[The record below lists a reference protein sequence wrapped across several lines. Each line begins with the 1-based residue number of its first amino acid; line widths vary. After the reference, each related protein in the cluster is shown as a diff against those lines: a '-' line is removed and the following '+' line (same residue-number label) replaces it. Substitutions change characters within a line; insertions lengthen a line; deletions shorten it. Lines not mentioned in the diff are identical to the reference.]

1 MDNDKIAIFPAS
13 GKLGGSL
20 TKYAL
25 KSIPS
30 RDLVLIARYPSKLTG
45 YLEAGATVRAADYDA
60 PETLENAF
68 SKVKTLFLISYPT
81 FQHEHRSTAH
91 KLAIDSARKS
101 GVKHIFYSSLAFGGN
116 TSHSIAHVMQAHLD
130 TEKYLAELASQD
142 PSFSYTSIRE
152 GLYSESFPMYTA
164 FFDLQNPP
172 AEICIPHNG
181 SAPGIAWAKLDELG
195 EASAALLARFS
206 QAPNEFPYRNQLL
219 LLSGARQWSLEETVQ
234 ALSRVVGKEVS
245 IREVSVDEYIA
256 QPHVEARLTVK
267 GNKMGR
273 EWATVFDALR
283 DGEACVVTPLLEEIL
298 GRKPEEFEVT
308 IRAILQNS

>member
-1 MDNDKIAIFPAS
+1 
-13 GKLGGSL
+13 
-20 TKYAL
+20 
-25 KSIPS
+25 
-30 RDLVLIARYPSKLTG
+30 
-45 YLEAGATVRAADYDA
+45 
-60 PETLENAF
+60 
-68 SKVKTLFLISYPT
+68 
-81 FQHEHRSTAH
+81 
-91 KLAIDSARKS
+91 LAIDYARKS
-101 GVKHIFYSSLAFGGN
+101 AVKHIFYSSLAFGGN
-116 TSHSIAHVMQAHLD
+116 TSQSIAHVMQAHLD

-172 AEICIPHNG
+172 TEIRIPHNG

-195 EASAALLARFS
+195 EASAALLASFS
-206 QAPNEFPYRNQLL
+206 QAPDEFPYRNQFL
-219 LLSGARQWSLEETVQ
+219 LLSGAHQWSLEETVR
-234 ALSRVVGKEVS
+234 ALSRVAGKEVS
-245 IREVSVDEYIA
+245 IREVSVDEYVA

-283 DGEACVVTPLLEEIL
+283 NGEACFVTPLLEENL

-308 IRAILQNS
+308 IRAILQSS